1 MHSLL
6 FSLPGSCIPLHN
18 FRHGIQLFAIDCVDF
33 NPEFCHIDTLSDL
46 AMLVVDLE
54 MHFLTDWLKAKS
66 CACPLEQEGESL
78 TAYFLD
84 SYLREMQ
91 EDRNKWDTLL
101 EYYMT
106 EKSMICAYV
115 SILYDERPIIGKKYL
130 EVAYIHAKRL
140 EKMLM
145 QSASKN

>member
-1 MHSLL
+1 MALYMIA
-6 FSLPGSCIPLHN
+6 F
-18 FRHGIQLFAIDCVDF
+18 
-33 NPEFCHIDTLSDL
+33 T
-46 AMLVVDLE
+46 LVVDLE